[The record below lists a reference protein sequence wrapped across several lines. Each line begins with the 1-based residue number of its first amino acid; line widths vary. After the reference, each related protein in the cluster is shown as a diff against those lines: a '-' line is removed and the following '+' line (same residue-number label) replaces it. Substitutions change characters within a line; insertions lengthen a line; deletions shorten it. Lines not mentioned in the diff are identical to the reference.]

1 MQTKSRKYWDKIIC
15 ACSGLFSAD
24 VDIERF
30 GVKDSRWMERENY
43 MKIAFRTWI
52 LSTTFFV
59 LGGNQFA
66 IAQESF
72 YKGKAVRI
80 VVGTSAGGGYD
91 TFTRAI
97 ARHLGKH
104 IPGSPNI
111 VVENMPGAG
120 HRIGANHVYS
130 VAKPDGLTLGHFQ
143 GSLFL
148 AQALGDKNI
157 EFDSR
162 KFEFIGAPVRD
173 TRACAVTRASGVT
186 DMDTWFAAKTPLKL
200 GGIGLGAT
208 EEVPRMLKAALGL
221 PIQVVS
227 GYKGTAEIRMASE
240 SGEIA
245 GGCWTWDSIKA
256 TWSKAISS
264 GDAIVLIQIL
274 SKPHPELPKIPLA
287 ISYAKSEEARQLIQ
301 VGIQD
306 PADYSRPYVAPPGTP
321 KDRLQLL
328 RKAFQETM
336 KDPEFLADAKKSRL
350 DIDPVSAEELEQ
362 TVAELFKLN
371 PSLVAKLNQIFAMK

>member
-1 MQTKSRKYWDKIIC
+1 
-15 ACSGLFSAD
+15 
-24 VDIERF
+24 
-30 GVKDSRWMERENY
+30 

-52 LSTTFFV
+52 LSATFFV
-59 LGGNQFA
+59 LGGSQFA
-66 IAQESF
+66 IGQESF
-72 YKGKAVRI
+72 YKGKTVRI

-97 ARHLGKH
+97 VRHLDKH

-120 HRIGANHVYS
+120 HRIGANHVYR

-186 DMDTWFAAKTPLKL
+186 DMDTWFAAKMPLKL

-227 GYKGTAEIRMASE
+227 GYKGTAEIRMAAE

-264 GDAIVLIQIL
+264 GDAIVLLQIL
-274 SKPHPELPKIPLA
+274 SKPHPELPKVPLA

-328 RKAFQETM
+328 RKAFHETM

-371 PSLVAKLNQIFAMK
+371 PSLVAKLNQIFSMK